1 MFKVL
6 LATDGSEYSLK
17 AARYLGRLFPK
28 LEDCEITA
36 LYVKNLSFSVL
47 GLAEEPY
54 FETLPDSRL
63 MQEQLDK
70 IAGSAL
76 AAAQEALKESGV
88 RTILRAE
95 WGRPADVI
103 CRLAEQED
111 FDLIVVGERGV
122 GGIVGLFLGSVSQ
135 RVATRAKVPVLIVH

>member
-6 LATDGSEYSLK
+6 VATDGSEYSQK
-17 AARYLGRLFPK
+17 AARYIGQLCEK

-54 FETLPDSRL
+54 FETLPDSSL

-70 IAGSAL
+70 IASSAL
-76 AAAQEALKESGV
+76 AAAQEVLKDSIQRV
-88 RTILRAE
+88 ILRAE
-95 WGRPADVI
+95 WGRPPDVI
-103 CRLAEQED
+103 CRVAGGEK
-111 FDLIVVGERGV
+111 FDLIVGGG
-122 GGIVGLFLGSVSQ
+122 GGI
-135 RVATRAKVPVLIVH
+135 

>member
-6 LATDGSEYSLK
+6 LATDGSEYSQK
-17 AARYLGRLFPK
+17 AAQYTGQLCQK

-54 FETLPDSRL
+54 FETLPDSKL

-70 IAGSAL
+70 VASSAL
-76 AAAQEALKESGV
+76 AAAQEVLKDSGRRV
-88 RTILRAE
+88 TLRSE
-95 WGRPADVI
+95 WGRPPDVI
-103 CRLAEQED
+103 CRVAEQEN
-111 FDLIVVGERGV
+111 FDLIVVGERGM
-122 GGIVGLFLGSVSQ
+122 GGIVGFFLGSVSQ

>member
-6 LATDGSEYSLK
+6 LATDGSEYSQK
-17 AARYLGRLFPK
+17 AARYIGQLCEK

-70 IAGSAL
+70 SASSAL
-76 AAAQEALKESGV
+76 AVAQKELGSAGQ
-88 RTILRAE
+88 RAILRSE

-103 CRLAEQED
+103 CRVADNEN
-111 FDLIVVGERGV
+111 FDLIVVGERGL
-122 GGIVGLFLGSVSQ
+122 GGIAGLFLGSVSQ
-135 RVATRAKVPVLIVH
+135 RVVNRAKVPVLIVH

>member
-6 LATDGSEYSLK
+6 LATDGSEYSQT
-17 AARYLGRLFPK
+17 AARYIGQLCQK

-54 FETLPDSRL
+54 LETLPDSKL
-63 MQEQLDK
+63 MQEQLGK
-70 IAGSAL
+70 VASSAL
-76 AAAQEALKESGV
+76 AVAQE
-88 RTILRAE
+88 ILVSMGLRPVLRSE

-103 CRLAEQED
+103 CRVAEDEK
-111 FDLIVVGERGV
+111 FDLVVVGERGM
-122 GGIVGLFLGSVSQ
+122 GGLAGFFLGSVSQ

>member
-6 LATDGSEYSLK
+6 LATDGSEYSQK
-17 AARYLGRLFPK
+17 AARYIGQLCEK

-70 IAGSAL
+70 IASSAL
-76 AAAQEALKESGV
+76 AAAQEVLKDSIQRV
-88 RTILRAE
+88 ILRAE
-95 WGRPADVI
+95 WGRPPDVI
-103 CRLAEQED
+103 CRVAEQEN
-111 FDLIVVGERGV
+111 FDLIVVGERGI
-122 GGIVGLFLGSVSQ
+122 GGIAGLFLGSVSQ
-135 RVATRAKVPVLIVH
+135 RVATRAKAPVLIVH